1 MESRSHPDGG
11 KLGSAGGSRLN
22 GGWRMSNTKMDLTS
36 ILPAD
41 RIRDRL
47 IDRIAYA
54 NDASYFRLVPQAV
67 VQPNSI
73 GEIQALFKYT
83 QQNKIPMTFRAAGT
97 SLSGQAV
104 TDGILVDISKHWDAY
119 SIEENASRVRFQPG
133 IVGGFLNN
141 ALKSHRRRIGPDP
154 ASIDACMMGGI
165 LANNSSGMCCGV
177 TENSYKTIHSM
188 TFVLPNGFVLD
199 TSHPDAHK
207 IFENEQSH
215 IAQGLLELKQRIF
228 ESPNPINRQA
238 REDRKEKSK
247 RSALS
252 ALRGSNESLA
262 EKIRRRYQI
271 KNNNGYLLNA
281 FLDFGHPLDILIHLL
296 IGSEGTL
303 GFIAEGVLNT
313 LPDYTHKYTG
323 QMYFKN
329 IRDAA
334 AAVYPIKM
342 SGARA
347 VEIMDRESLRAV
359 EHLPGVPAILKEL
372 PAGAT
377 AILSE
382 YQASDSES
390 MLQFKKEAGRVIKEL
405 KLIHDV
411 EFTDDPIQQA
421 ALWKPRKGI
430 IASVGA
436 MRPRG
441 TTSVNEDVAFPVEHL
456 ADAVTDLRHL
466 FDDFGYTE
474 GVIFGHAKDGNL
486 HFLVNQAF
494 DNETQI
500 NHFDQFIRAMV
511 GIVSGK
517 YDGSLKAEHGTGRNM
532 APFVETEWGSEAYAI
547 MRGLKSLLDP
557 AAMLNPGVLIND
569 DPQAHVTHLKS
580 LTLVAPEI
588 DKCIECG
595 FCESKCPSRRLTLTP
610 RQRIV
615 VQRELASMRLA
626 GSDSAMLDSVSDD
639 FSYAGID
646 TCALDGLCGTAC
658 PVGIDTGKFIK
669 RVREE
674 RVTSN
679 KLAEKIAENF
689 GLAEK
694 VIRLGVTL
702 GHVAEKV
709 IGVNGVKSISVVA
722 EKFTGTRLPKWNKS
736 IPHPQPLSRLERGDE
751 RGEGKFIYFP
761 SCISRQ
767 LGTPASRITYHA
779 SLSKTFITIAKRAN
793 INFYISPNADGHCCG
808 MPFSSKG
815 YKSAY
820 QTMLHKTLMQMWEW
834 SEHGKYPIV
843 IDTTSCTHTLKTC
856 ADDLPPEDKAIWSQL
871 TLLDGV
877 EFLHDHVLPKLTIHP
892 VSEEVILHPN
902 CSARK
907 LGLDAKM
914 YAIAGQCA
922 RSVAVPL
929 NLGCCAFAGDRGLSH
944 PELTKSATEKETA
957 EVLAKNYGG
966 YYSSN
971 ITCEI
976 GMSEATGK
984 DYVSIVYLVERA
996 SRNS

>member
-1 MESRSHPDGG
+1 MPTS
-11 KLGSAGGSRLN
+11 
-22 GGWRMSNTKMDLTS
+22 LTS
-36 ILPAD
+36 ILPAS

-73 GEIQALFKYT
+73 GEIQALFQFS
-83 QQNKIPMTFRAAGT
+83 QQNRIPMTFRAAGT

-104 TDGILVDISKHWDAY
+104 TDGILVDISKHWGEY
-119 SIEENASRVRFQPG
+119 SVEENASKIRFQPG
-133 IVGGFLNN
+133 IVGGFINN
-141 ALKSHRRRIGPDP
+141 VLKPHGRRIGPDP

-165 LANNSSGMCCGV
+165 LANNSSGMCCGT

-207 IFENEQSH
+207 VFENEQPH
-215 IAQGLLELKQRIF
+215 IAKGLLELKQRIL
-228 ESPNPINRQA
+228 N
-238 REDRKEKSK
+238 
-247 RSALS
+247 
-252 ALRGSNESLA
+252 SNTKYKNETLA
-262 EKIRRRYQI
+262 EKIRRRYQL

-281 FLDFGHPLDILIHLL
+281 FLDFEHPLDILIHLL

-303 GFIAEGVLNT
+303 GFIAEGVLHT
-313 LPDYTHKYTG
+313 LPDYTYKYTG

-334 AAVYPIKM
+334 AAVYPIKQ

-347 VEIMDRESLRAV
+347 VEVMDRESLRSV

-377 AILSE
+377 AILAE
-382 YQASDSES
+382 YQASDSET
-390 MLQFKKEAGRVIKEL
+390 MLQFKKEAGRVIHEL

-441 TTSVNEDVAFPVEHL
+441 TTSVNEDVAFPVQHL

-494 DNETQI
+494 DTPEQI
-500 NHFDQFIRAMV
+500 HFFDKFLREMV

-532 APFVETEWGSEAYAI
+532 APFVETEWGAEAYAI
-547 MRGLKSLLDP
+547 MRDLKSLLDP
-557 AAMLNPGVLIND
+557 DGMLNPGVLIND

-626 GSDSAMLDSVSDD
+626 ASDSLEADSVSDD
-639 FSYAGID
+639 YTYAGID

-669 RVREE
+669 RLRAEE
-674 RVTSN
+674 VKSN
-679 KLAEKIAENF
+679 KSAEWVVKNF
-689 GLAEK
+689 GAVEK
-694 VIRLGVTL
+694 VVGLGVSL
-702 GHVAEKV
+702 GHTAEKV
-709 IGVNGVKSISVVA
+709 IGVNGVKSILVVA
-722 EKFTGTRLPKWNKS
+722 EKVTGTKLPKWNKS
-736 IPHPQPLSRLERGDE
+736 IPHSPKNLRELRVL
-751 RGEGKFIYFP
+751 RGEKDFIYFP

-767 LGTPASRITYHA
+767 LGNPTHHFP
-779 SLSKTFITIAKRAN
+779 LSTVFLTISKRAN
-793 INFYISPNADGHCCG
+793 INLHIPPNADGHCCG

-820 QTMLHKTLMQMWEW
+820 QAALHKTLTQMWDW
-834 SEHGKYPIV
+834 SEHGKYSII

-856 ADDLPPEDKAIWSQL
+856 GDDLTPEDKEIWNQL
-871 TLLDGV
+871 TILDGV
-877 EFLHDHVLPKLTIHP
+877 EFLHDHVLPKLEIKP
-892 VSEEVILHPN
+892 VDEEVILHPN

-907 LGLDAKM
+907 LNLDTKM
-914 YAIAGQCA
+914 HAIAKQCTK
-922 RSVAVPL
+922 SAVVPFA
-929 NLGCCAFAGDRGLSH
+929 LGCCAFAGDRGLTH
-944 PELTKSATEKETA
+944 PELTASATEKESA
-957 EVLAKNYGG
+957 EILKRDYDG

-976 GMSEATGK
+976 GMKEATGK
-984 DYVSIVYLVERA
+984 DYVSIVYLVEKA
-996 SRNS
+996 SRKA

>member
-1 MESRSHPDGG
+1 MTSS
-11 KLGSAGGSRLN
+11 
-22 GGWRMSNTKMDLTS
+22 LTS
-36 ILPAD
+36 ILPAS

-73 GEIQALFKYT
+73 EEIQSLF
-83 QQNKIPMTFRAAGT
+83 QFNQRNKIPMTFRAAGT
-97 SLSGQAV
+97 SLSGQAQ
-104 TDGILVDISKHWDAY
+104 TDGILVDISKHWGEY
-119 SIEENASRVRFQPG
+119 SVEEDSSKIRFQPG

-141 ALKSHRRRIGPDP
+141 VLKPHGRRIGPDP

-188 TFVLPNGFVLD
+188 TFVLPNGFTLD
-199 TSHPDAHK
+199 TSRPNAHK
-207 IFENEQSH
+207 IFENEQPH
-215 IAQGLLELKQRIF
+215 IAEGLLELKQKIVSTDLADYAEKNKNLRI
-228 ESPNPINRQA
+228 
-238 REDRKEKSK
+238 K
-247 RSALS
+247 
-252 ALRGSNESLA
+252 ESLA

-281 FLDFGHPLDILIHLL
+281 FLDFDHPLDILIHLL

-313 LPDYTHKYTG
+313 LPDYNFKYTG

-334 AAVYPIKM
+334 AAVYPIKQ

-347 VEIMDRESLRAV
+347 VEVMDRESLRSV

-377 AILSE
+377 AILAE
-382 YQASDSES
+382 YQASDSVT
-390 MLQFKKEAGRVIKEL
+390 MLQFKKEAERVIHEL

-411 EFTDDPIQQA
+411 EFTDDPTQQA
-421 ALWKPRKGI
+421 SLWKPRKGI

-466 FDDFGYTE
+466 FDDFGYTD

-494 DNETQI
+494 ENESQI
-500 NHFDQFIRAMV
+500 NHFDKFLREMV
-511 GIVSGK
+511 SIVSGK

-547 MRGLKSLLDP
+547 MRDLKSLLDP
-557 AAMLNPGVLIND
+557 DGMLNPGVLIND

-626 GSDSAMLDSVSDD
+626 ASDSTELDSVSKD
-639 FSYAGID
+639 FTYAGID

-658 PVGIDTGKFIK
+658 PVGINTGEFIK
-669 RVREE
+669 RLRTEKVESSTGRLRSGKWAE
-674 RVTSN
+674 R
-679 KLAEKIAENF
+679 IAENF
-689 GLAEK
+689 EVVENA
-694 VIRLGVTL
+694 LGIGISL
-702 GHVAEKV
+702 GHIAEKV
-709 IGVNGVKSISVVA
+709 IGVNGVKSISVVT
-722 EKFTGTRLPKWNKS
+722 EKITGTKLPKWNKS
-736 IPHPQPLSRLERGDE
+736 IPHTPKNLSALCDL
-751 RGEGKFIYFP
+751 RGEKEFIYFP

-767 LGTPASRITYHA
+767 LGQPQSDSHLKGDCHL
-779 SLSKTFITIAKRAN
+779 SLAETFIAIANRAS
-793 INFYISPNADGHCCG
+793 INLEIPSNASGHCCG

-820 QTMLHKTLMQMWEW
+820 QTALHKTLMQIWEW

-843 IDTTSCTHTLKTC
+843 IDTTSCTYTLKTC
-856 ADDLPPEDKAIWSQL
+856 GDDLTPEDKEIWNQL
-871 TLLDGV
+871 TILDGV
-877 EFLHDHVLPKLTIHP
+877 EFLHDHVLPKLNLHP
-892 VSEEVILHPN
+892 IDEEVILHPN

-907 LGLDAKM
+907 LGLDTKMHTIAK
-914 YAIAGQCA
+914 QCA
-922 RSVAVPL
+922 KNAVVPFA
-929 NLGCCAFAGDRGLSH
+929 LGCCAFAGDRGLTH
-944 PELTKSATEKETA
+944 PELTASATEIETA
-957 EVLAKNYGG
+957 EILKKDYGG

-976 GMSEATGK
+976 GMKEATGK
-984 DYVSIVYLVERA
+984 DYVSIVYLVEKA
-996 SRNS
+996 SRNLSMSY

>member
-1 MESRSHPDGG
+1 MPTS
-11 KLGSAGGSRLN
+11 
-22 GGWRMSNTKMDLTS
+22 LTS
-36 ILPAD
+36 ILPAS

-73 GEIQALFKYT
+73 GEIQALFQFS
-83 QQNKIPMTFRAAGT
+83 QQNRIPMTFRAAGT

-104 TDGILVDISKHWDAY
+104 TDGILVDISKHWGEY
-119 SIEENASRVRFQPG
+119 SVEEHASKIRFQPG
-133 IVGGFLNN
+133 IVGGFINN
-141 ALKSHRRRIGPDP
+141 VLKPHGRRIGPDP

-165 LANNSSGMCCGV
+165 LANNSSGMCCGT

-207 IFENEQSH
+207 VFENEQPH
-215 IAQGLLELKQRIF
+215 IAKGLLELKQRIL
-228 ESPNPINRQA
+228 N
-238 REDRKEKSK
+238 
-247 RSALS
+247 
-252 ALRGSNESLA
+252 SNTKYKNETLA
-262 EKIRRRYQI
+262 EKIRRRYQL

-281 FLDFGHPLDILIHLL
+281 FLDFEHPLDILIHLL

-303 GFIAEGVLNT
+303 GFIAEGVLHT
-313 LPDYTHKYTG
+313 LPDYTYKYTG

-334 AAVYPIKM
+334 AAVYPIKQ

-347 VEIMDRESLRAV
+347 VEVMDRESLRSV

-377 AILSE
+377 AILAE
-382 YQASDSES
+382 YQASDSET
-390 MLQFKKEAGRVIKEL
+390 MFQFKKEAGRVIHEL

-411 EFTDDPIQQA
+411 EFTDDPTQQA

-441 TTSVNEDVAFPVEHL
+441 TTSVNEDVAFPVQHL

-494 DNETQI
+494 DTPEQI
-500 NHFDQFIRAMV
+500 QFFDKFLREMV
-511 GIVSGK
+511 GIVSSK

-532 APFVETEWGSEAYAI
+532 APFVETEWGAEAYAI
-547 MRGLKSLLDP
+547 MRNLKSLLDP
-557 AAMLNPGVLIND
+557 DGMLNPGVLINN

-626 GSDSAMLDSVSDD
+626 ASDSLEADSVSDD
-639 FSYAGID
+639 YTYAGID

-669 RVREE
+669 RLRAEE
-674 RVTSN
+674 VKSN
-679 KLAEKIAENF
+679 KSAEWVVKNF
-689 GLAEK
+689 GAVEK
-694 VIRLGVTL
+694 VVGLGVSL
-702 GHVAEKV
+702 GHTAEKV
-709 IGVNGVKSISVVA
+709 IGVNGVKSILVVA
-722 EKFTGTRLPKWNKS
+722 EKVTGTKLPKWNKS
-736 IPHPQPLSRLERGDE
+736 IPHSPKNLRELRVL
-751 RGEGKFIYFP
+751 RGEKDFIYFP

-767 LGTPASRITYHA
+767 LGNPTHHFP
-779 SLSKTFITIAKRAN
+779 LSTVFLTISKRAN
-793 INFYISPNADGHCCG
+793 INLHIPPNADGHCCG

-820 QTMLHKTLMQMWEW
+820 QAALHKTLTQMWDW
-834 SEHGKYPIV
+834 SEHGKYSII

-856 ADDLPPEDKAIWSQL
+856 GDDLTPEDKEIWNQL
-871 TLLDGV
+871 TILDGV
-877 EFLHDHVLPKLTIHP
+877 EFLHDHVLPKLEIKP
-892 VSEEVILHPN
+892 VDEEVILHPN

-907 LGLDAKM
+907 LNLDTKM
-914 YAIAGQCA
+914 HAIAKQCTK
-922 RSVAVPL
+922 SAVVPFA
-929 NLGCCAFAGDRGLSH
+929 LGCCAFAGDRGLTH
-944 PELTKSATEKETA
+944 PELTASATEKESA
-957 EVLAKNYGG
+957 EILKRDYDG

-976 GMSEATGK
+976 GMTEATGK
-984 DYVSIVYLVERA
+984 DYVSIVYLVEKA
-996 SRNS
+996 SRKA

>member
-1 MESRSHPDGG
+1 MPIS
-11 KLGSAGGSRLN
+11 
-22 GGWRMSNTKMDLTS
+22 LTS
-36 ILPAD
+36 ILPAS

-67 VQPNSI
+67 VQPNAI
-73 GEIQALFKYT
+73 GEIQALFQFS
-83 QQNKIPMTFRAAGT
+83 QQNRIPMTFRAAGT

-104 TDGILVDISKHWDAY
+104 TDGILVDISKHWGEY
-119 SIEENASRVRFQPG
+119 SVEENASKIRFQPG
-133 IVGGFLNN
+133 IVGGFINN
-141 ALKSHRRRIGPDP
+141 VLKPHGRRIGPDP

-207 IFENEQSH
+207 IFENEQPH
-215 IAQGLLELKQRIF
+215 IAKGLLELKQRIL
-228 ESPNPINRQA
+228 N
-238 REDRKEKSK
+238 
-247 RSALS
+247 
-252 ALRGSNESLA
+252 SNAKYKNETLA
-262 EKIRRRYQI
+262 EKIRRRYQL

-281 FLDFGHPLDILIHLL
+281 FLDFENPLDILIHLL

-303 GFIAEGVLNT
+303 GFIAEGVLHT
-313 LPDYTHKYTG
+313 LPDYTYKYTG

-334 AAVYPIKM
+334 AAVYPIKQ

-347 VEIMDRESLRAV
+347 VEVMDRESLRSV

-377 AILSE
+377 AILAE
-382 YQASDSES
+382 YQASDSET
-390 MLQFKKEAGRVIKEL
+390 MLQFKKEAGRVIHEL

-441 TTSVNEDVAFPVEHL
+441 TTSVNEDVAFPVQHL

-494 DNETQI
+494 DTPEQI
-500 NHFDQFIRAMV
+500 HFFDKFLREMV

-532 APFVETEWGSEAYAI
+532 APFVETEWGAEAYAI
-547 MRGLKSLLDP
+547 MRDLKSLLDP
-557 AAMLNPGVLIND
+557 DGMLNPGVLIND

-626 GSDSAMLDSVSDD
+626 ASDSLEADSVSDD
-639 FSYAGID
+639 YAYAGID

-669 RVREE
+669 RLRAEE
-674 RVTSN
+674 VKSN
-679 KLAEKIAENF
+679 KSAEWVVKNF
-689 GLAEK
+689 GAVEK
-694 VIRLGVTL
+694 VVGLGVSL
-702 GHVAEKV
+702 GHTAEKV
-709 IGVNGVKSISVVA
+709 IGVNGVKSILVVA
-722 EKFTGTRLPKWNKS
+722 EKVTGTKLPKWNKS
-736 IPHPQPLSRLERGDE
+736 IPHSPKNLRELRVL
-751 RGEGKFIYFP
+751 RGEKDFIYFP

-767 LGTPASRITYHA
+767 LGVPQSDSHLKGDCHL
-779 SLSKTFITIAKRAN
+779 SLAETFTTIAKRAN
-793 INFYISPNADGHCCG
+793 INLQIPSDASGHCCG

-815 YKSAY
+815 YKSSY
-820 QTMLHKTLMQMWEW
+820 QAALHKTLTQIWDW

-856 ADDLPPEDKAIWSQL
+856 GDDLTPEDKEIWNQL
-871 TLLDGV
+871 TILDGV
-877 EFLHDHVLPKLTIHP
+877 EFLHDHVLPKLKIIP
-892 VSEEVILHPN
+892 VDEEVILHPN

-907 LGLDAKM
+907 LNLDAKM
-914 YAIAGQCA
+914 FAIAKQCA
-922 RSVAVPL
+922 KNAVVPFA
-929 NLGCCAFAGDRGLSH
+929 LGCCAFAGDRGLTH
-944 PELTKSATEKETA
+944 PELTASATEKETA
-957 EVLAKNYGG
+957 EILKRDYGG

-976 GMSEATGK
+976 GMKEATGK
-984 DYVSIVYLVERA
+984 DYVSIVYLVEKA
-996 SRNS
+996 SR

>member
-1 MESRSHPDGG
+1 MPTS
-11 KLGSAGGSRLN
+11 
-22 GGWRMSNTKMDLTS
+22 LTS
-36 ILPAD
+36 ILPAS

-73 GEIQALFKYT
+73 GEIQALFQFS
-83 QQNKIPMTFRAAGT
+83 QQNRIPMTFRAAGT

-104 TDGILVDISKHWDAY
+104 TDGILVDISKHWGEY
-119 SIEENASRVRFQPG
+119 SVEEHASKIRFQPG
-133 IVGGFLNN
+133 IVGGFINN
-141 ALKSHRRRIGPDP
+141 VLKPHGRRIGPDP

-165 LANNSSGMCCGV
+165 LANNSSGMCCGT

-207 IFENEQSH
+207 VFENEQPH
-215 IAQGLLELKQRIF
+215 IAKGLLELKQRIL
-228 ESPNPINRQA
+228 N
-238 REDRKEKSK
+238 
-247 RSALS
+247 
-252 ALRGSNESLA
+252 SNTKYKNETLA
-262 EKIRRRYQI
+262 EKIRRRYQL

-281 FLDFGHPLDILIHLL
+281 FLDFEHPLDILIHLL

-303 GFIAEGVLNT
+303 GFIAEGVLHT
-313 LPDYTHKYTG
+313 LPDYTYKYTG

-334 AAVYPIKM
+334 AAVYPIKQ

-347 VEIMDRESLRAV
+347 VEVMDRESLRSV

-377 AILSE
+377 AILAE
-382 YQASDSES
+382 YQASDSET
-390 MLQFKKEAGRVIKEL
+390 MFQFKKEAGRVIHEL

-411 EFTDDPIQQA
+411 EFTDDPTQQA

-441 TTSVNEDVAFPVEHL
+441 TTSVNEDVAFPVQHL

-494 DNETQI
+494 DTPEQI
-500 NHFDQFIRAMV
+500 QFFDKFLREMV

-532 APFVETEWGSEAYAI
+532 APFVETEWGAEAYAI
-547 MRGLKSLLDP
+547 MRNLKSLLDP
-557 AAMLNPGVLIND
+557 DGMLNPGVLINN

-626 GSDSAMLDSVSDD
+626 ASDSLEADSVSDD
-639 FSYAGID
+639 YTYAGID

-669 RVREE
+669 RLRAEE
-674 RVTSN
+674 VKSN
-679 KLAEKIAENF
+679 KSAEWVVKNF
-689 GLAEK
+689 GAVEK
-694 VIRLGVTL
+694 VVGLGVSL
-702 GHVAEKV
+702 GHTAEKV
-709 IGVNGVKSISVVA
+709 IGVNGVKSILVVA
-722 EKFTGTRLPKWNKS
+722 EKVTGTKLPKWNKS
-736 IPHPQPLSRLERGDE
+736 IPHSPKNLRELRVL
-751 RGEGKFIYFP
+751 RGEKDFIYFP

-767 LGTPASRITYHA
+767 LGNPTHHFP
-779 SLSKTFITIAKRAN
+779 LSTVFLTISKRAN
-793 INFYISPNADGHCCG
+793 INLHIPPNADGHCCG

-820 QTMLHKTLMQMWEW
+820 QAALHKTLTQMWDW
-834 SEHGKYPIV
+834 SEHGKYSII

-856 ADDLPPEDKAIWSQL
+856 GDDLTPEDKEIWNQL
-871 TLLDGV
+871 TILDGV
-877 EFLHDHVLPKLTIHP
+877 EFLHDHVLPKLEIKP
-892 VSEEVILHPN
+892 VDEEVILHPN

-907 LGLDAKM
+907 LNLDTKM
-914 YAIAGQCA
+914 HAIAKQCTK
-922 RSVAVPL
+922 SAVVPFA
-929 NLGCCAFAGDRGLSH
+929 LGCCAFAGDRGLTH
-944 PELTKSATEKETA
+944 PELTASATEKESA
-957 EVLAKNYGG
+957 EILKRDYDG

-976 GMSEATGK
+976 GMKEATGK
-984 DYVSIVYLVERA
+984 DYVSIVYLVEKA
-996 SRNS
+996 SRKA